1 MLKEGNIRIPS
12 GCAIS
17 GIIDKS
23 GAVFSGQI
31 IADSIATMH
40 DRSNGLGGG
49 FAAYGIYPDFK
60 EHYAF
65 HMFYD
70 DTKAKQDTEDLL
82 KANFVIAYEEKI
94 PTRKTQSIKNAPII
108 YRYFVLPKLEVLNA
122 SEMNDEDFIVK
133 FIFNVNKNIDGAYIF
148 SSGKNMGVFKAV
160 GYPEDVAEFYKLETY
175 NGYMWTAHGRFPTN
189 TPGWWG
195 GAHPFNLL
203 NISVV
208 HNGELSSYDTNRKYL
223 EEFGYSCTLQ
233 TDTEVAAYIFD
244 LLLRKHNIPVPLAA
258 KVIASPLWNQVER
271 LSPKE
276 RELYYNLKIIYSKAL
291 LNGPFSLIA
300 TYDNG
305 FIAIN
310 DRIKLRPLTAASQGD
325 MIYVASEESAI
336 RKVCKNP
343 DKVWIPKGGEPVVAE
358 IEQQNISEIYDK
370 KEVTA

>member
-17 GIIDKS
+17 GIIDRS

-49 FAAYGIYPDFK
+49 FAAYGIYPEFK

-70 DTKAKQDTEDLL
+70 NTKSKQETEELL
-82 KANFVIAYEEKI
+82 KANFVIAYEDKI
-94 PTRKTQSIKNAPII
+94 PTRKTESIKNAPLI
-108 YRYFVLPKLEVLNA
+108 YRYFALPKLEVLNA
-122 SEMNDEDFIVK
+122 NEITDEDFVVK
-133 FIFNVNKNIDGAYIF
+133 FIFNVNKNVNGAYIF

-244 LLLRKHNIPVPLAA
+244 LLLRRHNLPVSLAA
-258 KVIASPLWNQVER
+258 KVVASPLWNQVER
-271 LSPKE
+271 MSLKE
-276 RELYYNLKIIYSKAL
+276 KELYHSLKMIYSKAL
-291 LNGPFSLIA
+291 LNGPFSLIV

-310 DRIKLRPLTAASQGD
+310 DRIKLRPLTAASHGD
-325 MIYVASEESAI
+325 VIYVASEESAI
-336 RKVCKNP
+336 RQVCKNP
-343 DKVWIPKGGEPVVAE
+343 DRVWIPKGGEPVIAE
-358 IEQQNISEIYDK
+358 IDQQNVSEIFNK

>member
-70 DTKAKQDTEDLL
+70 DAKAKQDTEDLL

-94 PTRKTQSIKNAPII
+94 PTRKTQSIKNAPLIH
-108 YRYFVLPKLEVLNA
+108 RYFVLPKLEVLNA

-223 EEFGYSCTLQ
+223 EEFGYSCTLM

-244 LLLRKHNIPVPLAA
+244 LLLRKHKLPVTLAA

-291 LNGPFSLIA
+291 LNGPFSIIV

-336 RKVCKNP
+336 RRVCKNP
-343 DKVWIPKGGEPVVAE
+343 DKVWIPKGGEPVIAE

>member
-17 GIIDKS
+17 GIIDRS

-82 KANFVIAYEEKI
+82 KANFVITYEEKI
-94 PTRKTQSIKNAPII
+94 PTRKTQSIKNAPLI

-122 SEMNDEDFIVK
+122 NEMNDEDFIVK

-223 EEFGYSCTLQ
+223 EEFGYTCTLQ

-244 LLLRKHNIPVPLAA
+244 LLLRKHNLPVSLAA

-276 RELYYNLKIIYSKAL
+276 RELYYSLKIIYSKAL
-291 LNGPFSLIA
+291 LNGPFSLIV

-343 DKVWIPKGGEPVVAE
+343 DKV
-358 IEQQNISEIYDK
+358 
-370 KEVTA
+370 

>member
-17 GIIDKS
+17 GIIDRS

-49 FAAYGIYPDFK
+49 FAAYGIYPEFK

-70 DTKAKQDTEDLL
+70 NTKAKQETEELL

-94 PTRKTQSIKNAPII
+94 PTRKIESIKNAPLI
-108 YRYFVLPKLEVLNA
+108 YRYFALPKLEVLNA
-122 SEMNDEDFIVK
+122 NEITDEDFVVK
-133 FIFNVNKNIDGAYIF
+133 FIFNVNKNVDGAYIF

-244 LLLRKHNIPVPLAA
+244 LLLRKHNLPVSLAA
-258 KVIASPLWNQVER
+258 KVVASPLWNQVER
-271 LSPKE
+271 MPQKE
-276 RELYYNLKIIYSKAL
+276 RELYHSLKMIYSKAL
-291 LNGPFSLIA
+291 LNGPFSLIV

-310 DRIKLRPLTAASQGD
+310 DRIKLRPLTAASHGD
-325 MIYVASEESAI
+325 VIYVASEESAI
-336 RKVCKNP
+336 RQVCKNP
-343 DKVWIPKGGEPVVAE
+343 DRVWIPKGGEPVIAE
-358 IEQQNISEIYDK
+358 MDQQNVSEIFNK

>member
-17 GIIDKS
+17 GIIDRS

-70 DTKAKQDTEDLL
+70 NQQVKQETEDLL

-94 PTRKTQSIKNAPII
+94 PTRKTQNIKNAPLIH
-108 YRYFVLPKLEVLNA
+108 RYFVLPKLEVLNSYEM
-122 SEMNDEDFIVK
+122 SEKDFIVK

-203 NISVV
+203 DISVV

-223 EEFGYSCTLQ
+223 EEFGYVCTLQ

-244 LLLRKHNIPVPLAA
+244 LLLRKHNLPVTLAA
-258 KVIASPLWNQVER
+258 KVIASPLWNQVDR
-271 LSPKE
+271 LSSKE
-276 RELYYNLKIIYSKAL
+276 RELYYSLKTIYSKAL
-291 LNGPFSLIA
+291 LNGPFSIIVA
-300 TYDNG
+300 YENG

-310 DRIKLRPLTAASQGD
+310 DRIKLRPLTAARHGD
-325 MIYVASEESAI
+325 TIYVASEESAI

-343 DKVWIPKGGEPVVAE
+343 DEVWIPRGGEPVIAE
-358 IEQQNISEIYDK
+358 IEQENISEIYDK

>member
-17 GIIDKS
+17 GIIDQT
-23 GAVFSGQI
+23 GAVFTGQT

-49 FAAYGIYPDFK
+49 FAAYGIYPEFK
-60 EHYAF
+60 DHYAF

-70 DTKAKQDTEDLL
+70 GLKAKQETEDLL
-82 KANFVIAYEEKI
+82 KANFVVAFEEKI
-94 PTRKTQSIKNAPII
+94 PTRKTQGINNAPLI
-108 YRYFVLPKLEVLNA
+108 YRYFALPKFEKLNA
-122 SEMNDEDFIVK
+122 LELSDDDFTVK
-133 FIFNVNKNIDGAYIF
+133 FIFDVNKNINGAYIF

-175 NGYMWTAHGRFPTN
+175 SGYMWTAHGRFPTN

-223 EEFGYSCTLQ
+223 EEFGYVCTLQ

-244 LLLRKHNIPVPLAA
+244 LLLRKHNLPVNLAA
-258 KVIASPLWNQVER
+258 KVVASPLWKQIDR
-271 LSPKE
+271 MSSKE
-276 RELYYNLKIIYSKAL
+276 RALYNSLKMIYSKAL
-291 LNGPFSLIA
+291 LNGPFSIIA
-300 TYDNG
+300 TYEGG

-310 DRIKLRPLTAASQGD
+310 DRIKLRPLTAAKKGD

-336 RKVCKNP
+336 REVCKSP
-343 DKVWIPKGGEPVVAE
+343 DKIWIPRGGEPVIAE
-358 IEQQNISEIYDK
+358 LEQQNALELYEQ

>member
-17 GIIDKS
+17 GIIDRS

-49 FAAYGIYPDFK
+49 FAAYGIYPEFK

-70 DTKAKQDTEDLL
+70 NTKSKQETEELL
-82 KANFVIAYEEKI
+82 KANFVIAYEDKI
-94 PTRKTQSIKNAPII
+94 PTRKTESIKNAPLI
-108 YRYFVLPKLEVLNA
+108 YRYFALPKLEVLNA
-122 SEMNDEDFIVK
+122 NEITDEDFVVK
-133 FIFNVNKNIDGAYIF
+133 FIFNVNKNVNGAYIF

-244 LLLRKHNIPVPLAA
+244 LLLRRHNLPVSLAA
-258 KVIASPLWNQVER
+258 KVVASPLWNQVER
-271 LSPKE
+271 MSLKE
-276 RELYYNLKIIYSKAL
+276 KELYHSLKMIYSKAL
-291 LNGPFSLIA
+291 LNGPFSLIV

-310 DRIKLRPLTAASQGD
+310 DRIKLRPLTAASHGD
-325 MIYVASEESAI
+325 VIYVASEESAI
-336 RKVCKNP
+336 RQVCKNP
-343 DKVWIPKGGEPVVAE
+343 DRVWIPKGGEPVIAE
-358 IEQQNISEIYDK
+358 MDQQNVSEIFNK

>member
-17 GIIDKS
+17 GIIDRS

-49 FAAYGIYPDFK
+49 FAAYGIYPEFK

-70 DTKAKQDTEDLL
+70 NTKAKQETEELL

-94 PTRKTQSIKNAPII
+94 PTRKTESIKNAPLI
-108 YRYFVLPKLEVLNA
+108 YRYFALPKLEVLNA
-122 SEMNDEDFIVK
+122 NEITDEDFVVK
-133 FIFNVNKNIDGAYIF
+133 FIFNVNKNVDGAYIF

-244 LLLRKHNIPVPLAA
+244 LLLRKHNLPVSLAA
-258 KVIASPLWNQVER
+258 KVVASPLWNQVER
-271 LSPKE
+271 MPQKE
-276 RELYYNLKIIYSKAL
+276 RELYHSLKMIYSKAL
-291 LNGPFSLIA
+291 LNGPFSLIV

-310 DRIKLRPLTAASQGD
+310 DRIKLRPLTAASHGD
-325 MIYVASEESAI
+325 VIYVASEESAI
-336 RKVCKNP
+336 RQVCKNP
-343 DKVWIPKGGEPVVAE
+343 DRVWIPKGGEPVIAE
-358 IEQQNISEIYDK
+358 MDQQNVSEIFNK